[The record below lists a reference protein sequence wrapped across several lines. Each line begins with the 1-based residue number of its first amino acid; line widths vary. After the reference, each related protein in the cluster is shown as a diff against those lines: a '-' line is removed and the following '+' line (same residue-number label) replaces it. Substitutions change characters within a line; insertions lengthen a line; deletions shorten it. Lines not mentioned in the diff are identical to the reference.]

1 MSKDKVRVF
10 IVDDSS
16 VFVKF
21 LTEGLASEDPR
32 IEIVGYAMNADDA
45 IRKIPTA
52 KPDVVTMD
60 IEMPKT
66 SGIEFLKDLLP
77 TYLVP
82 VILVSSV
89 SVSVFDALA
98 NGAVDFVKKPDMS
111 RNYSAKFFITNLA
124 NKVIGASTAKV
135 QLPRSFGAPAASGG
149 ASGGSGGAGA
159 FAGSGGNSPSKGTS
173 AQTAGGFGGS
183 GSSGSR
189 TSASG
194 ERTSFNSRS
203 SRAVQSDDGQT
214 SGGQESRGSSISSSP
229 SIILPGGMSI
239 KGSKSKMDHMV
250 IAIGA
255 STGGTEATL
264 QVLQQLPADT
274 PGIVITQHMPE
285 GFTGMYAQRL
295 NKLCKMEVKEA
306 VDGDVISRGK
316 ILIAPGGSRHMK
328 VVKLGGH
335 YTVNL
340 FSAEKV
346 NGHCPSVDVLF
357 RSVAQTV
364 KSDAVGIILTG
375 MGQDGA
381 YGLLEMR
388 KAGAYTIGQNK
399 ESCVVYGM
407 PMVAQNIGAVA
418 IQSSCENIPNVLVNY
433 LNKL

>member
-1 MSKDKVRVF
+1 MANDKVRVF
-10 IVDDSS
+10 VVDDSS

-21 LTEGLASEDPR
+21 LTEGLAAENPR
-32 IEIVGYAMNADDA
+32 IEIVGYAMNASDA
-45 IRKIPTA
+45 MRKIPSA
-52 KPDVVTMD
+52 RPDVVTMD

-66 SGIEFLKDLLP
+66 NGIEFLKELLP

-89 SVSVFDALA
+89 NVSVFDALA

-124 NKVIGASTAKV
+124 NKVIGASTARV
-135 QLPRSFGAPAASGG
+135 QLPRALRNANAAPQPAALGG
-149 ASGGSGGAGA
+149 R
-159 FAGSGGNSPSKGTS
+159 PS
-173 AQTAGGFGGS
+173 AGFGNAA
-183 GSSGSR
+183 SR
-189 TSASG
+189 TSAAG
-194 ERTSFNSRS
+194 SRS
-203 SRAVQSDDGQT
+203 SVNPRFAGSAQSDSGQSAGARQT
-214 SGGQESRGSSISSSP
+214 RSATQG
-229 SIILPGGMSI
+229 IILPSGAQI
-239 KGSKSKMDHMV
+239 KGSKTKMDQLV

-274 PGIVITQHMPE
+274 PGIVVTQHMPE

-295 NKLCKMEVKEA
+295 NRLCKMEVKEA
-306 VDGDVISRGK
+306 VDGDVIKRGRV
-316 ILIAPGGSRHMK
+316 LIAPGGNRHMK

-340 FSAEKV
+340 FEAEKV

-357 RSVAQTV
+357 RSVANTV
-364 KSDAVGIILTG
+364 KGDAVGIILTG

-418 IQSSCENIPNVLVNY
+418 IQAACESIPNVLVNF

>member
-21 LTEGLASEDPR
+21 LTEGLVKEDPR
-32 IEIVGYAMNADDA
+32 IEIVGYAMNADEA
-45 IRKIPTA
+45 IRKIPA
-52 KPDVVTMD
+52 VKPDVVTQD

-66 SGIEFLKDLLP
+66 NGIELLKKLLP
-77 TYLVP
+77 IYLVP

-89 SVSVFDALA
+89 NVSVFDALA

-111 RNYSAKFFITNLA
+111 RNYSTQIFITNLA
-124 NKVIGASTAKV
+124 NKVVGAAGATV
-135 QLPRSFGAPAASGG
+135 QLPHGFAGGSSSPRPASCVQRTPGTSSSLG
-149 ASGGSGGAGA
+149 ASGTSSSSGTQAGRVA
-159 FAGSGGNSPSKGTS
+159 SSPASS
-173 AQTAGGFGGS
+173 ARETARAS
-183 GSSGSR
+183 APSSGS
-189 TSASG
+189 A
-194 ERTSFNSRS
+194 
-203 SRAVQSDDGQT
+203 
-214 SGGQESRGSSISSSP
+214 SP
-229 SIILPGGMSI
+229 SIVLPSGGRI
-239 KGSKSKMDHMV
+239 TGSKLKLDNMV

-264 QVLQQLPADT
+264 EVLKQLPADT

-295 NKLCKMEVKEA
+295 NRLCKMEVKEA

-328 VVKLGGH
+328 VVKLGRH
-335 YTVNL
+335 YTVQL
-340 FSAEKV
+340 FTADKV

-357 RSVAQTV
+357 RSVAQSV
-364 KSDAVGIILTG
+364 KTEAVGIILTG

-418 IQSSCENIPNVLVNY
+418 IQASCENISNVLINY

>member
-21 LTEGLASEDPR
+21 LTEGLVKEDPR
-32 IEIVGYAMNADDA
+32 IEVVGYAMNADEA
-45 IRKIPTA
+45 IRKIPA
-52 KPDVVTMD
+52 VKPDVVTQD

-66 SGIEFLKDLLP
+66 NGIELLKKLLP
-77 TYLVP
+77 IYLVP

-89 SVSVFDALA
+89 NVSVFDALA

-111 RNYSAKFFITNLA
+111 RNYSTQIFITNLA
-124 NKVIGASTAKV
+124 NKVVGAAGATV
-135 QLPRSFGAPAASGG
+135 QLPHGFAGGSPSPRPASCVQRTPG
-149 ASGGSGGAGA
+149 ASNALSSSSTSGAQAGRVT
-159 FAGSGGNSPSKGTS
+159 PSLASS
-173 AQTAGGFGGS
+173 ARETA
-183 GSSGSR
+183 R
-189 TSASG
+189 TSAPPS
-194 ERTSFNSRS
+194 T
-203 SRAVQSDDGQT
+203 
-214 SGGQESRGSSISSSP
+214 SP
-229 SIILPGGMSI
+229 SIVLPSGGRI
-239 KGSKSKMDHMV
+239 TGSKLKLDNMV

-264 QVLQQLPADT
+264 EVLKQLPADT

-295 NKLCKMEVKEA
+295 NRLCKMEVKEA
-306 VDGDVISRGK
+306 VDGDVITRGK

-328 VVKLGGH
+328 VVKLGRH
-335 YTVNL
+335 YTVQL
-340 FSAEKV
+340 FTADKV

-357 RSVAQTV
+357 RSVAQSV
-364 KSDAVGIILTG
+364 KTEAVGIILTG

-388 KAGAYTIGQNK
+388 KAGAYTIGQDK

-418 IQSSCENIPNVLVNY
+418 IQASCEKISNVLINY

>member
-1 MSKDKVRVF
+1 MANDKVRVF
-10 IVDDSS
+10 VVDDSS

-21 LTEGLASEDPR
+21 LTEGLAAENPR
-32 IEIVGYAMNADDA
+32 IEIVGYAMNASDA
-45 IRKIPTA
+45 MRKIPSA
-52 KPDVVTMD
+52 RPDVVTMD
-60 IEMPKT
+60 VEMPKT
-66 SGIEFLKDLLP
+66 NGIEFLKELLP

-89 SVSVFDALA
+89 NVSVFDALA

-124 NKVIGASTAKV
+124 NKVIGASTARV
-135 QLPRSFGAPAASGG
+135 QLPRALRNANVAPQPAAPGG
-149 ASGGSGGAGA
+149 RPSAGFCNA
-159 FAGSGGNSPSKGTS
+159 A
-173 AQTAGGFGGS
+173 
-183 GSSGSR
+183 SR
-189 TSASG
+189 TSAAG
-194 ERTSFNSRS
+194 SRS
-203 SRAVQSDDGQT
+203 SVNPRFAGSAQSDSGQSAGARQT
-214 SGGQESRGSSISSSP
+214 RSATQG
-229 SIILPGGMSI
+229 IILPSGAQI
-239 KGSKSKMDHMV
+239 KGSKTKMDQLV

-274 PGIVITQHMPE
+274 PGIVVTQHMPE

-295 NKLCKMEVKEA
+295 NRLCKMEVKEA
-306 VDGDVISRGK
+306 VDGDVIKRGRV
-316 ILIAPGGSRHMK
+316 LIAPGGNRHMK

-340 FSAEKV
+340 FEAEKV

-357 RSVAQTV
+357 RSVANTV
-364 KSDAVGIILTG
+364 KGDAVGIILTG

-418 IQSSCENIPNVLVNY
+418 IQAACESIPNVLVNF